1 MSDRINRSPIA
12 PTSYTTDFSL
22 EDRMRDLLRFAL
34 ATERLTEDEVDLV
47 ATSLTAEAQSRHAT
61 EREWDRYW
69 KWRADV
75 AREQRESFKR
85 AEREREA
92 RDNEVIARTAA
103 LRDAEQRNALS
114 RRRWEADRGRG
125 AEAC

>member
-1 MSDRINRSPIA
+1 MSDRINRSPVA
-12 PTSYTTDFSL
+12 PTSYTSDFPL
-22 EDRMRDLLRFAL
+22 EDRMRDLLGYAL

-47 ATSLTAEAQSRHAT
+47 ATSLTAEARSRHVV

-75 AREQRESFKR
+75 AREQRESFRR

-103 LRDAEQRNALS
+103 LRDAEQRTALS
-114 RRRWEADRGRG
+114 KRGWEAERGRE